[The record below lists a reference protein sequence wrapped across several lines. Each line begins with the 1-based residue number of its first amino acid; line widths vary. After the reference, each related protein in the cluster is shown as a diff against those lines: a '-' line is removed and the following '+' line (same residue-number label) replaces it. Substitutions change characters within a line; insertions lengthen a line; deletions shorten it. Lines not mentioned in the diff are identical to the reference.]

1 MRQVAKRRARE
12 KRRREQVVEEAF
24 NRYMDH
30 LVDRLRVIGVEE
42 AVAMDAIFNVVAQL
56 GEVGALPLYPE
67 GRVDYQEMGAWLVAA
82 ADFGLVDFIVEA
94 AQE

>member
-1 MRQVAKRRARE
+1 MRQAAKRRARE
-12 KRRREQVVEEAF
+12 KHRRERVVEEAF
-24 NRYMDH
+24 NCYMDH
-30 LVDRLRVIGVEE
+30 LVDRLKVIGVEE

-67 GRVDYQEMGAWLVAA
+67 GQVDYQEMGTWLVAA